1 MSEENRKKYKYL
13 YADSPEVINGK
24 SCNIIPEPES
34 EPLWKAY
41 LAKFKDPI
49 IIILLVALGLSLCIS
64 FYEMLV
70 MGRSASCL
78 IEPLGVLIAILLA
91 TGIAFIFEYNAEKEF
106 KILNKAKDERKV
118 KVLRWRSAHEAE
130 EGAWPQVYEI
140 PRGDVCIGD
149 IVKLESGDEIPADGI
164 LLEAISLR
172 VDESNFTGEPFTRKF
187 VEIDPTRPESTYP
200 QNFLLRGTTLIEGT
214 ALYKITAI
222 GPETEEG
229 KGARILQEEST
240 VETPLNNQL
249 NHLAKRIT
257 KASYFIAAL
266 LIIGRLLIFFLK
278 AGSGERELLDIIHVI
293 INSVMLAVTLI
304 VVTVPEGLP
313 MSVTIS
319 LALSMRKM
327 LKEKNLVRKLHACET
342 MGATTVICIDKT
354 GTLTYNKMSVVEQ
367 EFSGT
372 DMDFVAL
379 SISVNSTAELSEI
392 EPGKLRAIG
401 NPTEGALLLW
411 LHDLGYDYRALRK
424 SLDITFQE
432 PFSTESKRMITV
444 TKDER
449 TGKSV
454 RYIKGA
460 PEILLEMSDRIAGN
474 LTKEEILSYLQ
485 SYQTKG
491 MRTLGFAY
499 QELDAKDEAPVIFTG
514 IVGIADPVRND
525 VREAMDICRN
535 HAGVRVIM
543 VTGDVAL
550 TANEI
555 ARQTGIMDI
564 HEPMQNLSG
573 AEFARMSD
581 EEIKTHIIPGL
592 KVLSRARPEDKARL
606 VTLLQEMGEVVAVT
620 GDGTNDAPALKKA
633 QVGLSMGDGT
643 SIAKEA
649 SDITIIDNSFSSIN
663 KGILFGRSLYLNIK
677 RFIIF
682 QMTINLGACLIVLMG
697 AFMELDSPL
706 TVTQMLWVNLI
717 MDTFAA
723 MALSSIPPDRRVM
736 NDPPRDSNSYII
748 DRKMAIRIIV
758 VGFISFIVMI
768 MIWRLLWHTD
778 ITSVKDLLNLDTLN
792 IFLWDALA
800 PSIKPHLSGFERGV
814 FFSIFVM
821 LQFWNLFNVRYFRT
835 NRSVLKDIL
844 DSIFNRKR
852 FRESASPTLLLV
864 AAIILLGQYFITNIA
879 GAFFDVAPLSLSDW
893 WLILLCTSPVLFI
906 PDIWRFVR
914 NLFSAQREKQHAK
927 A

>member
-1 MSEENRKKYKYL
+1 MSEEKRKNYRYL
-13 YADSPEVINGK
+13 CVDSPEVINGK
-24 SCNIIPEPES
+24 GCNIIPEPES

-64 FYEMLV
+64 LYEMFV
-70 MGRSASCL
+70 MGKSTSCL

-118 KVLRWRSAHEAE
+118 KVLRWRSAYEAE
-130 EGAWPQVYEI
+130 EGGWPQIYEI
-140 PRGDVCIGD
+140 PRGDVCLGD

-172 VDESNFTGEPFTRKF
+172 IDESNFTGEPFTRKY

-214 ALYKITAI
+214 ALYKVTAV

-229 KGARILQEEST
+229 KGAQILQEEST
-240 VETPLNNQL
+240 VETPLNDQL
-249 NHLAKRIT
+249 NRLAKTIT
-257 KASYFIAAL
+257 KASYIIATL
-266 LIIGRLLIFFLK
+266 VVIGRLLIFFLT
-278 AGSGERELLDIIHVI
+278 SSPGEREILDVIHVI

-342 MGATTVICIDKT
+342 MGATTVICTDKT
-354 GTLTYNKMSVVEQ
+354 GTLTYNKMSVVKQ
-367 EFSGT
+367 EFSGVE
-372 DMDFVAL
+372 MDFMAL
-379 SISVNSTAELSEI
+379 SISINSTAELSDDES
-392 EPGKLRAIG
+392 GKLRAIG

-411 LHDLGYDYRALRK
+411 LNELGYDYRALRA
-424 SLDITFQE
+424 SLIITSQE
-432 PFSTESKRMITV
+432 PFSTETKRMITV
-444 TKDER
+444 AKDEH

-460 PEILLEMSDRIAGN
+460 PEIVLEMSDSIAGN
-474 LTKEEILSYLQ
+474 RTKEEILSYLQ
-485 SYQTKG
+485 SYQSKG

-499 QELDAKDEAPVIFTG
+499 QEMDLEEAPVIFAG
-514 IVGIADPVRND
+514 IVGIADPVRDD
-525 VREAMDICRN
+525 VREAIDICRN
-535 HAGVRVIM
+535 NAGVRVIM
-543 VTGDVAL
+543 ITGDVAL

-555 ARQTGIMDI
+555 SRQSGIMDAQ
-564 HEPMQNLSG
+564 EPMQVLTG
-573 AEFARMSD
+573 AEFALMSD
-581 EEIKTHIIPGL
+581 EEIKTRVIPEL

-643 SIAKEA
+643 SRAKEA
-649 SDITIIDNSFSSIN
+649 SDITIIDNSFTSIN
-663 KGILFGRSLYLNIK
+663 KGILWGRSLYLNIK
-677 RFIIF
+677 RFILF
-682 QMTINLGACLIVLMG
+682 QMTINVCACLIVLLG
-697 AFMELDSPL
+697 AFLGLDSPL

-736 NDPPRDSNSYII
+736 NAPPRDSKSHII

-758 VGFISFIVMI
+758 GGLIFFIVMTL
-768 MIWRLLWHTD
+768 IWRLLWHTD
-778 ITSVKDLLNLDTLN
+778 ITSVRDLLNMETLN
-792 IFLWDALA
+792 RLFREALD
-800 PSIKPHLSGFERGV
+800 PSTKQHLSGFERGV

-821 LQFWNLFNVRYFRT
+821 LQFWNLFNARYFRT
-835 NRSVLKDIL
+835 KGSVLQDIL
-844 DSIFNRKR
+844 DSLFNRKR
-852 FRESASPTLLLV
+852 FKESASLTLVMV
-864 AAIILLGQYFITNIA
+864 AGIILIGQYLITNVA
-879 GAFFDVAPLSLSDW
+879 GAFFDVAPLSWSDW
-893 WLILLCTSPVLFI
+893 WLILLITSPVLFI
-906 PDIWRFVR
+906 PDFYRFIR
-914 NLFSAQREKQHAK
+914 GLFSAN
-927 A
+927 